1 MMLAATGTKEILTS
15 TEYIFEPKLDGYRAL
30 CEKKAGTLRFTSR
43 NNRDITRE
51 FPELAFGDLI
61 KADCVLDGEIVI
73 YDEKGNPSFS
83 LLQGRKHQRRPPTYV
98 AFDVLELEGRNLKT
112 LPLSTRKRLLS
123 EVVQEGRNL
132 QTMPSTDD
140 GERLWDVVTARHLE
154 GVMAKK
160 KESVYVTGRSHAWLK
175 IKDEKTVDC
184 VIIGYLTKT
193 RAIASLAL
201 GLYDAGRL
209 TYVGQVGTGFSESLL
224 GELATELVRARS
236 DVAVPKNVQLV
247 IPDKVCEVRYLQY
260 TKDNRL
266 RAPIFVRM
274 RDDKPADE
282 CTIDQVQGVA

>member
-1 MMLAATGTKEILTS
+1 MMLAAIGTRELLKS

-61 KADCVLDGEIVI
+61 KADCMLDGEIVI

-83 LLQGRKHQRRPPTYV
+83 LMQRRKHHRLPPTYV
-98 AFDVLELEGRNLKT
+98 AFDILELEGRNLKT
-112 LPLSTRKRLLS
+112 LPLSARKRLLAG
-123 EVVQEGRNL
+123 VVEEGRNL
-132 QTMPSTDD
+132 QTMPGTTD
-140 GERLWDVVTARHLE
+140 GERLWEVVTARHLE

-160 KESVYVTGRSHAWLK
+160 KDSIYVTGRSRAWLK

-184 VIIGYLTKT
+184 VIVGYVTKT
-193 RAIASLAL
+193 RTIASLAL
-201 GLYDAGRL
+201 GLYDAGSL

-224 GELATELVRARS
+224 GDLVNELVSGPS
-236 DVAVPKNVQLV
+236 DVALPKDVQPV
-247 IPDKVCEVRYLQY
+247 VPDKVCEVRYMEY
-260 TKDNRL
+260 TRDNRL
-266 RAPIFVRM
+266 RAPVFVRM

-282 CTIDQVQGVA
+282 CTIDQVRSGA

>member
-30 CEKKAGTLRFTSR
+30 CEKKAGMLRFTSR

-83 LLQGRKHQRRPPTYV
+83 LLQRRKHHAPPSTYV
-98 AFDVLELEGRNLKT
+98 AFDILELEGRNLKT
-112 LPLSTRKRLLS
+112 LPLSTRKRMLAG
-123 EVVQEGRNL
+123 VVEEGRNL
-132 QTMPSTDD
+132 QTMPGTAD
-140 GERLWDVVTARHLE
+140 GERLWAVVTARHLE

-160 KESVYVTGRSHAWLK
+160 KESVYVTGRSNAWLK

-184 VIIGYLTKT
+184 VIVGYVTKT
-193 RAIASLAL
+193 RTIASLAL
-201 GLYDAGRL
+201 GLYDAGSL
-209 TYVGQVGTGFSESLL
+209 TYVGQVGTGLSEFLL
-224 GELATELVRARS
+224 GELTMELVRARS
-236 DVAVPKNVQLV
+236 DVALPKRVHPV
-247 IPDKVCEVRYLQY
+247 VPDKVCEVRYLQY

-266 RAPIFVRM
+266 RAPVFVRM
-274 RDDKPADE
+274 RDDKPAGE
-282 CTIDQVQGVA
+282 CTIDQVRSDA

>member
-1 MMLAATGTKEILTS
+1 MMLAATGTKEILKS

-83 LLQGRKHQRRPPTYV
+83 LLQGRKHQRRPATYV
-98 AFDVLELEGRNLKT
+98 AFDVLEVECRDLKT
-112 LPLSTRKRLLS
+112 LPLSARKRLLS

-140 GERLWDVVTARHLE
+140 GERLWDVVTVRHLE

-160 KESVYVTGRSHAWLK
+160 KESVYVTGRSRSWLK

-184 VIIGYLTKT
+184 VIIGYVTKT
-193 RAIASLAL
+193 RTIASLAL
-201 GLYDAGRL
+201 GLYDAGGL
-209 TYVGQVGTGFSESLL
+209 TYVGQVGTGFSEALL
-224 GELATELVRARS
+224 GELAKELVRARS

-247 IPDKVCEVRYLQY
+247 IPDNVCEVRYLQY

-266 RAPIFVRM
+266 RAPVFVRM

-282 CTIDQVQGVA
+282 CTIDQVQSVA

>member
-1 MMLAATGTKEILTS
+1 MMLAATGTREILKS

-30 CEKKAGTLRFTSR
+30 CEKRAGTLRFTSR

-98 AFDVLELEGRNLKT
+98 AFDVLELEGRNLTT
-112 LPLSTRKRLLS
+112 LPLSARKRLLS

-184 VIIGYLTKT
+184 VIIGYVTKT
-193 RAIASLAL
+193 RTIASLAL

-209 TYVGQVGTGFSESLL
+209 TYVGKVGTGFSESLL
-224 GELATELVRARS
+224 GELAKELVRAHS

-260 TKDNRL
+260 TNDHRL
-266 RAPIFVRM
+266 RTPAFVKM

-282 CTIDQVQGVA
+282 CTIDQVQSVA

>member
-123 EVVQEGRNL
+123 EVVEEGKNL

-160 KESVYVTGRSHAWLK
+160 KESAYVTGRSRAWLK

-184 VIIGYLTKT
+184 VIIGYVTKT
-193 RAIASLAL
+193 RTIASLAL
-201 GLYDAGRL
+201 GLYDAGTL

-224 GELATELVRARS
+224 GELAKALVGARS
-236 DVAVPKNVQLV
+236 DVALPKDVQPVL
-247 IPDKVCEVRYLQY
+247 PDKVCEVRYLQY
-260 TKDNRL
+260 TNDNRL
-266 RAPIFVRM
+266 RAPVFVRM
-274 RDDKPADE
+274 RDDKPAEE
-282 CTIDQVQGVA
+282 CTIDQVQSVA

>member
-1 MMLAATGTKEILTS
+1 MMLAATGTKTILNS

-83 LLQGRKHQRRPPTYV
+83 QLQRRKHHDRPATYV
-98 AFDVLELEGRNLKT
+98 AFDILELEGRNLRT
-112 LPLSTRKRLLS
+112 LPLSARKRILAG
-123 EVVQEGRNL
+123 VVEEGRNL
-132 QTMPSTDD
+132 QTMPGTAD
-140 GERLWDVVTARHLE
+140 GERLWDVVTERHLE

-184 VIIGYLTKT
+184 VIVGYVTKT
-193 RAIASLAL
+193 RTIGSLAL
-201 GLYDAGRL
+201 GLYDAGSL

-224 GELATELVRARS
+224 SDLATELIRAAS
-236 DVAVPKNVQLV
+236 DVALPKNVQHV
-247 IPDKVCEVRYLQY
+247 VPDKVCEVRYMQY

-266 RAPIFVRM
+266 RAPVFVRM
-274 RDDKPADE
+274 RDDKPAEE
-282 CTIDQVQGVA
+282 CTIDQVQSVA

>member
-1 MMLAATGTKEILTS
+1 MMLAATGTKEVLTS

-43 NNRDITRE
+43 NDRDITRE

-83 LLQGRKHQRRPPTYV
+83 LLQGRKHHRRPPTYV
-98 AFDVLELEGRNLKT
+98 AFDILELEGRDLKT
-112 LPLSTRKRLLS
+112 LPLSARKRLLAG
-123 EVVQEGRNL
+123 VVEEGRNL
-132 QTMPSTDD
+132 QTMPGTVD
-140 GERLWDVVTARHLE
+140 GERLWGVVTARHLE

-175 IKDEKTVDC
+175 IKDEKTADC
-184 VIIGYLTKT
+184 VIVGYVTKT
-193 RAIASLAL
+193 RTIASLAL
-201 GLYDAGRL
+201 GLYDTGRL

-224 GELATELVRARS
+224 SELAKVLVRARS
-236 DVAVPKNVQLV
+236 DVALPKNVQPV
-247 IPDKVCEVRYLQY
+247 APDNVCEVRYLQY

-266 RAPIFVRM
+266 RASVFVRM

-282 CTIDQVQGVA
+282 CTIDQVRSVA